1 MDEKMK
7 ALQLELDK
15 VKQQLLVCDAE
26 LEARKK
32 VFDAVYDN
40 TIVGY
45 WEWDIKNNTEY
56 LSPSFAMMFGYEFEE
71 LNNSETNW
79 KTIIYQKDLAR
90 VTVLFNRCFNNEI
103 DEFYNN
109 EVRYNHK
116 DGSQVNVYCSGR
128 ITERDEKGVP
138 LKMVGCHIDI
148 TPLKKEQRKLMETTK
163 VLAQQNKQ
171 LQDFAYITSH
181 NLRSPIGNLVSL
193 HELYKM
199 STKQEDKDQLV
210 LKLEEVS
217 HQLLNN
223 VNELS
228 ESLKKHQENNY
239 KEIEFKKVCESVLKQ
254 LSVTIEDKKAKIV
267 IDFTGKEKI
276 AFPKLYLESILLNL
290 VSNALKY
297 ASEKRAPEIAI
308 STEIKDKKTLLH
320 VSDNGLGIDMRKHED
335 QLFGLHNTFHGNDDA
350 KGIGLFITKT
360 QIESL
365 GGSISVTSAPEKGTR
380 FTITF

>member
-7 ALQLELDK
+7 ALQRELEE
-15 VKQQLLVCDAE
+15 VKQQLVVCEAE

-45 WEWDIKNNTEY
+45 WEWDVKNDTEY
-56 LSPSFAMMFGYEFEE
+56 LSPSFTMMFGYEFEE
-71 LNNSETNW
+71 LNNTNTSW
-79 KTIIYQKDLAR
+79 KTIIHKDDLER
-90 VTVLFNRCFNNEI
+90 VTELFNRCFNNEI

-109 EVRYNHK
+109 EVRYRHK
-116 DGSQVNVYCSGR
+116 DGSTVDVYCSGR
-128 ITERDEKGVP
+128 ITERDENSKP
-138 LKMVGCHIDI
+138 IKMVGCHIDI

-181 NLRSPIGNLVSL
+181 NLRSPAGNLVSL

-199 STKQEDKDQLV
+199 STSQEEKDQLV

-239 KEIEFKKVCESVLKQ
+239 KEIELEKVCESVLKQ
-254 LSVTIEDKKAKIV
+254 LSVTIEDKKAKINV
-267 IDFTGKEKI
+267 DFKAKEKI
-276 AFPKLYLESILLNL
+276 AFPKIYLESILLNL

-297 ASEKRAPEIAI
+297 ASNKRKPEITIA
-308 STEIKDKKTLLH
+308 TELKNENTLLH

-365 GGSISVTSAPEKGTR
+365 GGNISVKSVPEKGTR